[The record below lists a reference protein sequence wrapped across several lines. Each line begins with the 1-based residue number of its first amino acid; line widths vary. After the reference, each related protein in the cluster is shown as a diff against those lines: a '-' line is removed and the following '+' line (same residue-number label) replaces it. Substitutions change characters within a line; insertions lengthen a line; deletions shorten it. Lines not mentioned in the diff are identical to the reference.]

1 LHLETVV
8 PAAADVTAL
17 ALQALLDE
25 LGALRANQLDRIN
38 PLDAESSA
46 RVAAA
51 TSEAM
56 AALEAADRLDLLEA
70 ATQRLAVACMH
81 REIPQPARAAA
92 YSALVGLIADDLLPP
107 ATFRTLYEAWEEG
120 LDGWGESSAILR
132 GEEILL
138 HIE

>member
-1 LHLETVV
+1 VETVM
-8 PAAADVTAL
+8 PTAADVTAL
-17 ALQALLDE
+17 ALMALLEE
-25 LGALRANQLDRIN
+25 LGELRADQIDRID
-38 PLDAESSA
+38 PLDSEASA

-51 TSEAM
+51 MSEAM

-70 ATQRLAVACMH
+70 AAQRLALACMH

-92 YSALVGLIADDLLPP
+92 YAALVGLIASDMLPP
-107 ATFRTLYEAWEEG
+107 ATFRALNQAWEALAG
-120 LDGWGESSAILR
+120 STQSSAILR

>member
-1 LHLETVV
+1 M
-8 PAAADVTAL
+8 PAAADVAAL

-25 LGALRANQLDRIN
+25 LAVLRADQIN
-38 PLDAESSA
+38 RVEPLDAESNA

-51 TSEAM
+51 MSEATEVL
-56 AALEAADRLDLLEA
+56 ASADRLDLLEA

-81 REIPQPARAAA
+81 REVPQPVRAAA
-92 YSALVGLIADDLLPP
+92 YSALVALIASDLLPP
-107 ATFRTLYEAWEEG
+107 ATFRTLYQAWEE
-120 LDGWGESSAILR
+120 LDVSGQSSAILR

>member
-1 LHLETVV
+1 M

-38 PLDAESSA
+38 PLDAESNA

-70 ATQRLAVACMH
+70 ATQRLAVACMR

-92 YSALVGLIADDLLPP
+92 YSALVGLIANDLLPP
-107 ATFRTLYEAWEEG
+107 ATFRSLYEAWEEG

>member
-1 LHLETVV
+1 M
-8 PAAADVTAL
+8 PAAAAVAAL

-25 LGALRANQLDRIN
+25 LGALRAKQIDRIN
-38 PLDAESSA
+38 RLDAESSA
-46 RVAAA
+46 RVADA

-56 AALEAADRLDLLEA
+56 TLLAAADRLELFEA

-92 YSALVGLIADDLLPP
+92 YSALVGLIANDLLPP
-107 ATFRTLYEAWEEG
+107 PTFRTLYAAWETG
-120 LDGWGESSAILR
+120 LDGGADSSVILR

>member
-1 LHLETVV
+1 LHLETVM
-8 PAAADVTAL
+8 PAAADVAAL

-25 LGALRANQLDRIN
+25 LGALRAHQIDRIN

-51 TSEAM
+51 TAEAM
-56 AALEAADRLDLLEA
+56 ALLAAANRLDVLEA

-81 REIPQPARAAA
+81 REVPQPARAAA
-92 YSALVGLIADDLLPP
+92 YSALVGLIANDLLPP
-107 ATFRTLYEAWEEG
+107 ATFRALYAAWDAA
-120 LDGWGESSAILR
+120 LDGSGESSAILR

-138 HIE
+138 HIG